1 MMSIK
6 NFEDPEALLMED
18 QAARLLSVSP
28 RTLQAWRSEDR
39 GPPYV
44 RVGRS
49 VRYVY
54 AVLLQWI
61 ADHLCRPKD

>member
-1 MMSIK
+1 MSITK
-6 NFEDPEALLMED
+6 LEESEVLLTED

-28 RTLQAWRSEDR
+28 RTLPAWRSEDR

>member
-1 MMSIK
+1 MSIK

-49 VRYVY
+49 VRYLY
-54 AVLLQWI
+54 AALLQWI
-61 ADHLCRPKD
+61 ADHMCRPKS

>member
-1 MMSIK
+1 MSITK
-6 NFEDPEALLMED
+6 FEDPEALLTED

-49 VRYVY
+49 VRYLY
-54 AVLLQWI
+54 AALLQWI
-61 ADHLCRPKD
+61 ADHICRPKS